1 MLPTVLG
8 LIVEVL
14 ERAGIPYM
22 ITGSVAS
29 SVHGAPR
36 ATRDV
41 DVVIDPESAALD
53 RLVEGLHSAAFYVD
67 REAAHDAL
75 RDRSQFNAI
84 DATTGWRIDFVLRK
98 DRPFSKAEFDRRQRL
113 ELLGTVAWI
122 ATPEDM
128 IIAKLEWAAASGSD
142 RQLQDV
148 AAMVDVGGSA
158 LDIAYVEMWL
168 TDLRLHEEWSRLQN
182 RGASPAL

>member
-1 MLPTVLG
+1 MMLPSILG

-29 SVHGAPR
+29 SFHGAPR

-67 REAAHDAL
+67 RAAAHDAL

-84 DATTGWRIDFVLRK
+84 DATTGWKIDFVLRK
-98 DRPFSKAEFDRRQRL
+98 DRPFSKAEFERRQRL
-113 ELLGTVAWI
+113 ELLGTIAWI

-128 IIAKLEWAAASGSD
+128 ILAKLEWAAATGSD

-148 AAMVDVGGSA
+148 AAMVDVAGDA
-158 LDIAYVEMWL
+158 LDIRYLDEWL
-168 TDLRLHEEWSRLQN
+168 AELGLREDWSRLQN
-182 RGASPAL
+182 RGA